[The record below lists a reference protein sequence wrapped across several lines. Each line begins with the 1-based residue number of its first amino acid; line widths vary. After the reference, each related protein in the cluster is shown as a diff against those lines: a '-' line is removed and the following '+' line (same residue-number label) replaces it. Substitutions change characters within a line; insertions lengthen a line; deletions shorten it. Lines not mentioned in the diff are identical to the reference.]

1 MMAGK
6 LKKGDSG
13 AVSQNVKRQMFV
25 DALGICAAPKCNN
38 RLMESRT
45 NLGECAHIIPR
56 KADSHPRGLEEISEE
71 DRNKEPN
78 LIYLC
83 QKHHDIIDNVELAE
97 FYPANT
103 LRKWK
108 KDHEAWAAGITK
120 TASYLSKD
128 IKDML
133 AGLETQIAEQAQV
146 SEKFIKGL
154 FSACHDLLNRHLI
167 NEASAFLSQIDILL
181 LDIDDATLNAE
192 ADFLGAIL
200 VARNEKTPEA
210 KEQLLEIIRAHPNY
224 IEPMLEYIEL
234 CGSAP
239 EPIDELEKIEKLAR
253 AIDADHPNFLLID
266 LSRRYKNGE
275 QVKNFDIKTDNVR
288 LGASLLRWHSLFCDM
303 AGKTKQRDALV
314 DKWQEALPNS
324 PSPHHY
330 RVAYK
335 TMDIRKDLTVQAD
348 SVLDALEFSKQ
359 EWQVAKNKDPLT
371 PRGHMSWLLEDL
383 MLNILYCRKSG
394 VDKDLSGIRDSMVLR
409 IDQCYFDGSV
419 NEIVSEFLKHSP
431 ITPDQWRMIVGKIQ
445 NSNVAP
451 SQDLIEWLFLHT
463 LRYDELFDDLA
474 DFVKKYKHADL
485 LKILQ
490 TINEGNAPEV
500 AKLINAKNNSEFAL
514 ILLQVIAD
522 YKVAVP
528 LTELLE
534 IDADYQEN
542 FLMLRLGILD
552 MSKQDDS
559 ALDLI
564 NGLNLEEVAPFAL
577 YNIENILYRTE
588 RWDLLIRAA
597 LRLLSLSI
605 DDDYKSQLHA
615 KLAMAYL
622 EQKDAT
628 NAVTYAE
635 LALKDP
641 NHGEDNS
648 RSILGMLVQAL
659 LDKGQA
665 DEACGAFGKYRHIKQ
680 TFELLGMEATCY
692 LKTNRKDKNKKAL
705 SCILQAFE
713 VAEVYDDKLYLS
725 AFEVLRQLENAG
737 KGAKRNKTTVKDGL
751 FIKLDVF
758 SNWFYIG
765 GQEKSLGAESIEP
778 GTDNY
783 KAVIGKS
790 VGDTISWPAKKYS
803 GENDKHKIL
812 CVAASLEFLAR
823 RASEAMNHVAQL
835 GNTSIRTIRSVD
847 EKGDLDMS
855 NAVQYYEEQEKPY
868 NEFFE
873 TFIKQQYPFAFLCSA
888 PGGIQSALRYLQL
901 KETSFIH
908 CNDGS
913 QADINKQ
920 NSVAQEVLNGA
931 PCFMEGLVALMLA
944 ESGLLEYV
952 IKSVPNLKVST
963 SVIGLLREMAGRFD
977 ATSDSVGSADIVDGK
992 FQFYPINKK
1001 NIESNRDKFFHAAD
1015 LLDTPLHKVVGKTY
1029 PKSDKNLNNMLPNY
1043 FVDALRYAHE
1053 EDAHILTDDALFTR
1067 FYEKIEET
1075 PMPQHF
1081 SSLSLIRAMVDNGKI
1096 DSQRY
1101 YEYFGFLSTYRY
1113 HGLPLSPNDMMC
1125 VVLPA
1130 VGGGLVDPTPQ
1141 NIYLL
1146 NLPLTLS
1153 QDYGVEAKT
1162 ASAVLVLFFT
1172 ALILNGSVTPQIADE
1187 IFTLTLAQALEKRDK
1202 KLMAKA
1208 LRQGCHQNILNQ
1220 PWINPISKQKLE
1232 MLDEQLFRMAA
1243 LGVFSP

>member
-1 MMAGK
+1 MMAKK
-6 LKKGDSG
+6 LKDGDDSL
-13 AVSQNVKRQMFV
+13 AVSQKVKRQLFV
-25 DALGICAAPKCNN
+25 DAVGICAEPKCNS

-45 NLGECAHIIPR
+45 TLGECAHIIPR
-56 KADSHPRGLEEISEE
+56 KVGSHPREDYQTPLE
-71 DRNKEPN
+71 DRKKEPN
-78 LIYLC
+78 LLYLC
-83 QKHHDIIDNVELAE
+83 LKHHKLVDDKEHKEDYTAQ
-97 FYPANT
+97 T
-103 LRKWK
+103 LREWK
-108 KDHEAWAAGITK
+108 KHHEAFAAGISK
-120 TASYLSKD
+120 SSPPIPQQASEAVVLKLISVCRDYL
-128 IKDML
+128 
-133 AGLETQIAEQAQV
+133 
-146 SEKFIKGL
+146 
-154 FSACHDLLNRHLI
+154 HRHRI
-167 NEASAFLSQIDILL
+167 NEAQAFLSQIDILL
-181 LDIDDATLNAE
+181 LDTNNAELNAK
-192 ADFLGAIL
+192 ADLLGAIL
-200 VARNEKTPEA
+200 SESNEQIPEA
-210 KEQLLEIIRAHPNY
+210 KKQLLEIIKMHPQN

-234 CGSAP
+234 CESAP
-239 EPIDELEKIEKLAR
+239 EPEDKTKQIEKLVR
-253 AIDADHPNFLLID
+253 DIDKNHLRLLLINF
-266 LSRRYKNGE
+266 SRKYKNGE
-275 QVKNFDIKTDNVR
+275 QVKDESIFKVETDDAR
-288 LGASLLRWHSLFCDM
+288 LAARLLRQHSMFCDM
-303 AGKTKQRDALV
+303 AGKTEQRDALV
-314 DKWQEALPNS
+314 DKWQKATPNS
-324 PSPHHY
+324 PRPHLY
-330 RVAYK
+330 MVIYK
-335 TMDIRKDLTVQAD
+335 TMDIRRNIPEQAQMI
-348 SVLDALEFSKQ
+348 LDALEFSKQ
-359 EWQVAKNKDPLT
+359 EWQAAKNKDPLT
-371 PRGHMSWLLEDL
+371 PRSKMIWLLEEVRL
-383 MLNILYCRKSG
+383 HLIHAQVTG
-394 VDKDLSGIRDSMVLR
+394 EAKDLRELCDSIISL
-409 IDQCYFDGSV
+409 IDQCYFDNSV
-419 NEIVSEFLKHSP
+419 NVIVSELLQLLP
-431 ITPDQWRMIVGKIQ
+431 VEPNQWQMIVGKIKG
-445 NSNVAP
+445 SDVAP
-451 SQDLIEWLFLHT
+451 SKDLIQTLFLHA
-463 LRYDELFDDLA
+463 LQHNELSDDLVK
-474 DFVKKYKHADL
+474 FVKEGKHPDL
-485 LKILQ
+485 LQILQ
-490 TINEGNAPEV
+490 TIKKADAPKA
-500 AKLINAKNNSEFAL
+500 AKLINAKQDSNFSLMVLQSIRDYDFAIVL
-514 ILLQVIAD
+514 VGLLNA
-522 YKVAVP
+522 AP
-528 LTELLE
+528 
-534 IDADYQEN
+534 DYQIH
-542 FLMLRLGILD
+542 FTMAQFGILVA
-552 MSKQDDS
+552 KGDDES
-559 ALDLI
+559 ALSLLSNDI
-564 NGLNLEEVAPFAL
+564 IDQANFSGLHKIEQVT
-577 YNIENILYRTE
+577 YNNK

-605 DDDYKSQLHA
+605 DDDYKAQLHA

-622 EQKDAT
+622 EQKDAS

-725 AFEVLRQLENAG
+725 AFEVLRQLENED

-823 RASEAMNHVAQL
+823 RASEAMSHVAQL

-873 TFIKQQYPFAFLCSA
+873 TFIKQQYPFAVLCSA

-913 QADINKQ
+913 QADIDKQ
-920 NSVAQEVLNGA
+920 NSVAHEVLNGA
-931 PCFMEGLVALMLA
+931 PCFMEGLVARMLA

-1043 FVDALRYAHE
+1043 FVDTLRYAHE
-1053 EDAHILTDDALFTR
+1053 EDTHILTDDALFTR

-1153 QDYGVEAKT
+1153 QDYGVEAK
-1162 ASAVLVLFFT
+1162 AAAAVLVLFFT
-1172 ALILNGSVTPQIADE
+1172 ALILNRPVTPQIADE

-1232 MLDEQLFRMAA
+1232 MLDKQLFRIAT
-1243 LGVFSP
+1243 LGAPHSLIIP